1 MNPPLEAENLED
13 LLICR
18 LRGELTSSLL
28 EQLKKELA
36 DRVRKTKTFRI
47 LLNLKEIE
55 YITSRD
61 LGAFVQVY
69 RFMDKERRELGL
81 EDEPLLALS
90 DLNPFVED
98 VIEMTK
104 LETVFRIYE
113 TEAEAVA
120 ALSEERAKPEPPS
133 PESP

>member
-1 MNPPLEAENLED
+1 MKPPLEAENLDD

-28 EQLKKELA
+28 EQLKKNLA
-36 DRVRKTKTFRI
+36 ERIRKTKI
-47 LLNLKEIE
+47 LKVLLVLKEVE

-61 LGAFVQVY
+61 LGALVQIY
-69 RFMDKERRELGL
+69 RFMDKERREHKV
-81 EDEPLLALS
+81 EDEPVLALS

-104 LETVFRIYE
+104 LETVFKIFE
-113 TEAEAVA
+113 TESEAVSALCARAAEA
-120 ALSEERAKPEPPS
+120 KPPS
-133 PESP
+133 DESL